1 MTEILRVALFY
12 NNKVFLYVE
21 CRPLKAASNK
31 VVSAAKG
38 KPQNR
43 NFLKTKASIYM
54 SSYFIST
61 VHQGMKVVG
70 MNLNKLNA
78 N

>member
-43 NFLKTKASIYM
+43 NFSKQKHPFTCHLTSFQQCIRE
-54 SSYFIST
+54 
-61 VHQGMKVVG
+61 
-70 MNLNKLNA
+70 
-78 N
+78 